1 MGNATNR
8 TYGAAFIAMP
18 GGIGTMGELME
29 VWTMNQLSEID
40 NAVGLLNIASFYQ
53 PCLAFIDHM
62 LACKFSPPEHRHS
75 ICVDEDP
82 VALIQQLRNCVG
94 RCPEVALITGLVVP
108 RTSASG
114 RYCCK
119 SRKSNDPKNLAKVDF

>member
-1 MGNATNR
+1 
-8 TYGAAFIAMP
+8 MP
-18 GGIGTMGELME
+18 GGIGTMGEMME
-29 VWTMNQLSEID
+29 IWTMNQLSEID

-53 PCLAFIDHM
+53 PFLAFIDHM

-94 RCPEVALITGLVVP
+94 TDVP
-108 RTSASG
+108 
-114 RYCCK
+114 K
-119 SRKSNDPKNLAKVDF
+119 LL

>member
-1 MGNATNR
+1 
-8 TYGAAFIAMP
+8 MP
-18 GGIGTMGELME
+18 GGIGTMGEMME

-53 PCLAFIDHM
+53 PFLAFIDHM

-119 SRKSNDPKNLAKVDF
+119 KSKIERP